1 VINTNTLEI
10 LITNNISPGSSG
22 GPLID
27 NEGYVV
33 GVTSWGLDME
43 QYNGAMSLDAFCAKI
58 LECKY
63 ELKGVKTWWEYR
75 G

>member
-1 VINTNTLEI
+1 

-27 NEGYVV
+27 NEGFVV
-33 GVTSWGLDME
+33 GVTTWGLDIE

-58 LECKY
+58 LECAY
-63 ELKGVKTWWEYR
+63 DYKGRPTWWDWN
-75 G
+75 